1 MFENNRVDN
10 ALPLGPPK
18 GGRAET
24 GVEEIIVMLNDIESR
39 RGLILD
45 RRQLMAGAAALGLSA
60 GFARAAETPKKGG
73 TLRLGMEG
81 GSASD
86 SLDPRT
92 YADSI
97 PISYG
102 WQLWNGLV
110 EIDEKGDP
118 TGELAESWEAKPGA
132 TEWIFNIRK
141 GVAFGSGK
149 TLDADDVIYS
159 LNLHRGETKSGAKDL
174 LSGISD
180 IKKLNANQIQIT
192 LKSADAGLPTVFADY
207 HILIVPNN
215 FTDFSKPD
223 GTGAFELEHFEPGV
237 RVLTKAK
244 KGDYWKTGRGHF
256 DSVELRYI
264 PDVAAR
270 TQALKSGQI
279 DAANRLAPKTISLDM
294 RDPNLNIVRTKG
306 TGNRFAW
313 VALCDTDPYSNLDL
327 RLALKY
333 GIDRQKIIDN
343 VHHGFATMGNDT
355 TVAPSQKYY
364 ASDIPQRPYDPDK
377 AAFHF
382 KKAGLANAKLELQ
395 VSEGAF
401 SGATDSAVLYQEAL
415 QKAGVALDVK
425 RVSGDGYWDNVWLK
439 APFSAVYWGGRPSAD
454 NQLAQT
460 FLSTA
465 NWNDTHWRR
474 PEFDKLIT
482 AARAELD
489 DKKRGQLYGE
499 AQKLIWEDGG
509 MVCFAIGDYLD
520 GYTKKVKGTAPHP
533 HYDMC
538 DQRIAEKGWF
548 A

>member
-1 MFENNRVDN
+1 MTGNND
-10 ALPLGPPK
+10 
-18 GGRAET
+18 GRNF
-24 GVEEIIVMLNDIESR
+24 GSN
-39 RGLILD
+39 LILD
-45 RRQLMAGAAALGLSA
+45 RRDLMTGAAALGLSL
-60 GFARAAETPKKGG
+60 GARGAFAAETPKKGG

-110 EIDEKGDP
+110 EIGEDNNP
-118 TGELAESWEAKPGA
+118 QGELAESWEAKPGA

-141 GVAFGSGK
+141 GVTFGSGK

-159 LNLHRGETKSGAKDL
+159 LNMHRGQTKSGAKDL
-174 LSGISD
+174 MAGISD
-180 IKKLNANQIQIT
+180 IKKLAANQIQIT
-192 LKSADAGLPTVFADY
+192 LASGDAGLPSIFADY

-237 RVLTKAK
+237 RVVTKRK
-244 KGDYWKTGRGHF
+244 KGDYWKPGRGNF
-256 DSVELRYI
+256 DGVELRYI
-264 PDVAAR
+264 PDVSAR
-270 TQALKSGQI
+270 TQALISAQI
-279 DAANRLAPKTISLDM
+279 DAANRLDPKTVSLVM
-294 RDPNLNIVRTKG
+294 KAPTVSVVRTKG

-313 VALCDTDPYSNLDL
+313 VALCDAEPYTNNDM

-333 GIDRQKIIDN
+333 GIDRQKIIEN

-364 ASDIPQRPYDPDK
+364 AKDLPQRTYDPDK

-382 KKAGLANAKLELQ
+382 KKAGMANAKLELQ

-401 SGATDSAVLYQEAL
+401 SGATDSAVLYQEAMK
-415 QKAGVALDVK
+415 KAGITLDVK

-439 APFSAVYWGGRPSAD
+439 APFCAVYWGGRPTAD

-460 FLSTA
+460 FLSNA

-474 PEFDKLIT
+474 PEFDKLLLQ
-482 AARAELD
+482 ARAELD
-489 DKKRGQLYGE
+489 DAKRGQLY
-499 AQKLIWEDGG
+499 ADCQKMIWEDGG
-509 MVCFAIGDYLD
+509 MVCFSIGDYLD
-520 GYTKKVKGTAPHP
+520 GYSKKIKGAEPHP

>member
-1 MFENNRVDN
+1 MKLLYTPRR
-10 ALPLGPPK
+10 GP
-18 GGRAET
+18 AEAST
-24 GVEEIIVMLNDIESR
+24 EEITDMAHNNDKR
-39 RGLILD
+39 TRGSDLVID
-45 RRQLMAGAAALGLSA
+45 RRELMAGAAALGLSL
-60 GFARAAETPKKGG
+60 GARSAYAADAPKKGG

-110 EIDEKGDP
+110 EIGENGDP
-118 TGELAESWEAKPGA
+118 QGELAESWEAKPGA
-132 TEWIFNIRK
+132 KEWVFNIRK
-141 GVAFGSGK
+141 DIPFTSGK
-149 TLDADDVIYS
+149 ILDADDVIYS
-159 LNLHRGETKSGAKDL
+159 LNMHRGETKSGAKDL
-174 LSGISD
+174 MAGISD
-180 IKKLNANQIQIT
+180 IKKLAKNQILIT
-192 LKSADAGLPTVFADY
+192 LSSGDAGLPSIFADY

-223 GTGAFELEHFEPGV
+223 GTGAFDLEHFEPGV
-237 RVLTKAK
+237 RVLTKRK
-244 KGDYWKTGRGHF
+244 KGTYWKPGRGNF
-256 DSVELRYI
+256 DSIELRYI
-264 PDVAAR
+264 PDASAR
-270 TQALKSGQI
+270 TQALVSGQI
-279 DAANRLAPKTISLDM
+279 DAANRLDPKTVAFTMKMPSV
-294 RDPNLNIVRTKG
+294 NVVRTKG

-313 VALCDTDPYSNLDL
+313 VALCDTKPYDNLDI

-364 ASDIPQRPYDPDK
+364 AKELPQRPYDPDK

-382 KKAGLANAKLELQ
+382 KKAGMANANLTLE

-401 SGATDSAVLYQEAL
+401 SGATDSAVLYQEAMK
-415 QKAGVALDVK
+415 KAGLTLNVK
-425 RVSGDGYWDNVWLK
+425 RVSGDGYWSNVWLK
-439 APFSAVYWGGRPSAD
+439 DPFCAVYWGGRPNAD

-474 PEFDKLIT
+474 PEFDKLLFE
-482 AARAELD
+482 ARAELD
-489 DKKRGQLYGE
+489 EKKRTQLYGE
-499 AQKLIWEDGG
+499 CQKMIWEDGG

-520 GYTKKVKGTAPHP
+520 GYSKKVKGTAPHP